1 MSALPSIK
9 VKSLQLLNIRYLV
22 FIGSHGRFAG
32 DIRLASGT
40 FPTFADGPRSVDSV
54 SSGAMHSR
62 VDAGKEVEKA
72 KNSPPLLAFVFEQT
86 GDRRHRSGGPEPR
99 G

>member
-1 MSALPSIK
+1 MSRSFH
-9 VKSLQLLNIRYLV
+9 SYQR
-22 FIGSHGRFAG
+22 R
-32 DIRLASGT
+32 DIRLASGA

-62 VDAGKEVEKA
+62 VDAAKEVEKA

-86 GDRRHRSGGPEPR
+86 GAGDRRHGSGGPEPR

>member
-1 MSALPSIK
+1 M
-9 VKSLQLLNIRYLV
+9 
-22 FIGSHGRFAG
+22 
-32 DIRLASGT
+32 ASGT

-62 VDAGKEVEKA
+62 VDAEKEVERA

-86 GDRRHRSGGPEPR
+86 GDRRHGSGGPEPR

>member
-1 MSALPSIK
+1 MNVIQIIIGYE
-9 VKSLQLLNIRYLV
+9 SLWL
-22 FIGSHGRFAG
+22 SHGRFAG